1 MKIKEGFVLKEIDNN
16 FIVVAIGEAVKTFNG
31 MIQLNETSAFLW
43 KLLESGKEEREM
55 AEEFAKEYGVSL
67 EIATNDV
74 NEFIQ
79 NLKEANLLK

>member
-43 KLLESGKEEREM
+43 KLLESGKEESEM